1 MHTHLRHTSHG
12 TLGIERLR
20 SDAVLPTVEA
30 LKADKSGQT
39 EYYLM
44 LKTYH
49 CIKINPFA
57 INEIGLINLF
67 VEKIHIFK
75 NP

>member
-1 MHTHLRHTSHG
+1 MLGTHLRHTSHG
-12 TLGIERLR
+12 ALGIERLR

-30 LKADKSGQT
+30 LKADKIGQI

-49 CIKINPFA
+49 FISVPK
-57 INEIGLINLF
+57 
-67 VEKIHIFK
+67 
-75 NP
+75 